1 MPLGQF
7 LESSN
12 SSRYHWILKL
22 LIATY
27 KSEIWEQNCV
37 WLFYYF
43 NFERN
48 HYVLKSNS
56 PFIFLNKHI
65 NFNKSETESE
75 MEKLKHCFRETN
87 LVLQLIYESEIE
99 NKTVMSWRSRKKKEG
114 IFCNVYFV
122 IRKFFL
128 TFTFYLNT

>member
-1 MPLGQF
+1 M
-7 LESSN
+7 
-12 SSRYHWILKL
+12 
-22 LIATY
+22 
-27 KSEIWEQNCV
+27 

-43 NFERN
+43 NFQRN
-48 HYVLKSNS
+48 HDVLKSKS

-99 NKTVMSWRSRKKKEG
+99 NKTMMSWRSRKKKEG

-122 IRKFFL
+122 IRKFF
-128 TFTFYLNT
+128 

>member
-1 MPLGQF
+1 M
-7 LESSN
+7 
-12 SSRYHWILKL
+12 
-22 LIATY
+22 
-27 KSEIWEQNCV
+27 

-43 NFERN
+43 NFQRN
-48 HYVLKSNS
+48 HDVLKSKS

-87 LVLQLIYESEIE
+87 LVLQLIYEAEIE
-99 NKTVMSWRSRKKKEG
+99 NKTMMSWRSRKKNEG

-122 IRKFFL
+122 IRKFF
-128 TFTFYLNT
+128 